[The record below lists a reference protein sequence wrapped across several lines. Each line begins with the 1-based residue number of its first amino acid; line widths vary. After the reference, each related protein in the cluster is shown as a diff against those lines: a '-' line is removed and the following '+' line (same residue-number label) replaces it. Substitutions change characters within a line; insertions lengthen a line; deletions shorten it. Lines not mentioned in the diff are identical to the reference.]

1 MPHVQFRLLDLDSR
15 PYDVGT
21 TELDTVICMNVLEH
35 IEDDVAA
42 LRALGAV
49 LRPGGRLILQVPNY
63 PRLFGSLDRSYGHFR
78 RYSKGSL
85 LAAAPPSLAP
95 VEAFYLD
102 AAGMALS
109 LANRM
114 LLRASMP
121 TGGQILF
128 WDRVV
133 VPMSRLIDP
142 VLARSVGKSVVA
154 IWTVTH
160 APGNAA

>member
-1 MPHVQFRLLDLDSR
+1 MVDLPADH
-15 PYDVGT
+15 
-21 TELDTVICMNVLEH
+21 LFDTILYIDVLEH
-35 IEDDVAA
+35 IEDDAA
-42 LRALGAV
+42 ELARSASHLRTGGHIIV
-49 LRPGGRLILQVPNY
+49 LAPAHQHLYSPFDKAI
-63 PRLFGSLDRSYGHFR
+63 GHFR

-133 VPMSRLIDP
+133 VPVSRLIDP
-142 VLARSVGKSVVA
+142 VLARSVGKTVVA
-154 IWTVTH
+154 IWTLAH
-160 APGNAA
+160 APAKAV